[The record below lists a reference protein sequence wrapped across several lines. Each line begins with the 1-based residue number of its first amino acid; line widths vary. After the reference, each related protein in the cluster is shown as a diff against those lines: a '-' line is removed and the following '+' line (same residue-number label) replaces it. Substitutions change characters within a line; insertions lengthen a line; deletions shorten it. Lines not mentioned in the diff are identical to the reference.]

1 MQNKKDSSISL
12 VQTVI
17 RYFSTIFG
25 VLRLLCAL
33 LGGIV
38 LVLND
43 LTSFFL
49 LYKLSNLFIAKKS
62 YLVKKVLTAFKSIQT
77 AGLPSELHTSSASF
91 LCLPNFFGSD
101 LIWSRS

>member
-62 YLVKKVLTAFKSIQT
+62 YLVKKVLTAFKSIQVF
-77 AGLPSELHTSSASF
+77 F
-91 LCLPNFFGSD
+91 LNYIHLLQLVFYA
-101 LIWSRS
+101 LVQT